1 MLRERA
7 NTILGRYKEIKKD
20 LEERRKENRNLRR

>member
-20 LEERRKENRNLRR
+20 LEERREENRNLRR